1 MSLSE
6 ADQVEY
12 WIKNLVGVQQVKVYD
27 RTADATINY
36 DGQKETRNQIID
48 CLSSFDYMTCLPDR
62 PEHTGPAIQRQ

>member
-1 MSLSE
+1 MSLSK

-48 CLSSFDYMTCLPDR
+48 CLSSFDYMTCLADR
-62 PEHTGPAIQRQ
+62 PEHTGRAIQRQ